1 MMPFFVRDLQRDS
14 DCTDFAN
21 SNHKKIT
28 VVKQEEKFEGD
39 GRFNTACVRCGMQ
52 AERPEYVATL
62 LQACD
67 RGTGQT
73 LDLRLSAGLF
83 FWGRSATCL
92 LPREIDAELRRA
104 SLTCQL
110 LPLVP
115 NVLRRISY
123 GVLVDSAMRIA
134 ALKPA
139 VAPIEAKLH
148 EAVNSQYPS
157 VAYVDNTTMQG
168 NLAAVSSAC
177 LVTGATSMAF
187 PTPGFAIPGF
197 VTGVSAD
204 TSAEAI
210 LANDAGWS
218 PEMNRTS
225 LIQRTESE
233 RSIEYKGTEPQPY
246 SDGSPKRSESRSSW
260 LRRTESESVIG
271 PKETDSP
278 LLSSDCSPN
287 AASRF
292 LSSLSS
298 SAKRPFQK
306 RPSQGSLSSPGN
318 TALLNLIQANSL
330 ADSKEI
336 GNPHTETEIREVA
349 ESNGTKDTF
358 S

>member
-1 MMPFFVRDLQRDS
+1 
-14 DCTDFAN
+14 
-21 SNHKKIT
+21 
-28 VVKQEEKFEGD
+28 
-39 GRFNTACVRCGMQ
+39 MQ
-52 AERPEYVATL
+52 AGRPESAATV

-83 FWGRSATCL
+83 FWGRSATCF
-92 LPREIDAELRRA
+92 LPREINAELRRA

-139 VAPIEAKLH
+139 VALI
-148 EAVNSQYPS
+148 EAVNSQFPS
-157 VAYVDNTTMQG
+157 VDQTTMQG

-177 LVTGATSMAF
+177 LVTGATSIAF
-187 PTPGFAIPGF
+187 QTPGFAIPGF

-210 LANDAGWS
+210 PANDAGWS

-225 LIQRTESE
+225 WIQRTESE
-233 RSIEYKGTEPQPY
+233 QSIEYKGTEPLPY

-260 LRRTESESVIG
+260 LRSRESESGIG
-271 PKETDSP
+271 TKETDPP
-278 LLSSDCSPN
+278 LPSCDGSQH

-298 SAKRPFQK
+298 SAKRPFHR
-306 RPSQGSLSSPGN
+306 RPSQGCLSSPGN

-336 GNPHTETEIREVA
+336 GNPHTETEIRAVA

-358 S
+358 SKPERALRVVWSAPTGYNCVAECGRALQCVAVRCSAIQCDAV